1 MEVYNMEIWK
11 DVKGYEGYQEVSNI
25 GNVRSVDRMVKHSKG
40 GLRIYK
46 GKMLVP
52 YLSVDGYRLV
62 HLSKLNVSEMKRV
75 NRLVAEAFI
84 PNPMNLA
91 TVNHKDENKL
101 NDSVENLEWMSVA
114 DNIRYSCCKSIN
126 QLSIN
131 GDFIQTWKSA
141 SEVNKE
147 LNFNTSNILRCCKG
161 LRKSAHGY
169 KWCYVDGGE

>member
-1 MEVYNMEIWK
+1 MEIWK
-11 DVKGYEGYQEVSNI
+11 AVKGYEGLYEVSNI
-25 GNVRSVDRMVKHSKG
+25 GTVRSVDRMVKHSKG
-40 GLRIYK
+40 GFRLYK
-46 GKMLVP
+46 GSILTP
-52 YLSVDGYRLV
+52 TLNADGYETV
-62 HLSKLNVSEMKRV
+62 HLSKFNVSGTKRV

-84 PNPMNLA
+84 PNPNNLP

-101 NDSVENLEWMSVA
+101 NNSVENLEWMSVS
-114 DNIRYSCCKSIN
+114 DNVKYSVCKPIN
-126 QLSIN
+126 QMNIN
-131 GDFIQTWKSA
+131 GEFIRTWKSA

>member
-1 MEVYNMEIWK
+1 MEIWK
-11 DVKGYEGYQEVSNI
+11 AVKGYEGYYEVSNI
-25 GNVRSVDRMVKHSKG
+25 GNVRSVDRLVKHSKG

-46 GKMLVP
+46 GKTLVP
-52 YLSVDGYRLV
+52 CLSVDGYRLL

-101 NDSVENLEWMSVA
+101 NDTVENLEWMSVS
-114 DNIRYSCCKSIN
+114 DNIKYSVCKPIN
-126 QLSIN
+126 QMNIN
-131 GDFIQTWKSA
+131 GEFIRTWKSA

-169 KWCYVDGGE
+169 KWCYAEEVYTH

>member
-1 MEVYNMEIWK
+1 MEIWK
-11 DVKGYEGYQEVSNI
+11 AVKGYEGYYEVSNI
-25 GNVRSVDRMVKHSKG
+25 GNVRSVDRLVKHSKG

-46 GKMLVP
+46 GKTLVP
-52 YLSVDGYRLV
+52 CLSVDGYRLV

-84 PNPMNLA
+84 PNPNNLP

-101 NDSVENLEWMSVA
+101 NNSVENLEWMSIEN
-114 DNIRYSCCKSIN
+114 NIKYSSCKSIK
-126 QLSIN
+126 QLSID
-131 GDFIQTWKSA
+131 GEFIRSWESA
-141 SEVNKE
+141 SEVGKE

-169 KWCYVDGGE
+169 KWRYVEGGE